1 MSNKTNTQV
10 NQNEIDDVVDA
21 KGGALAAAPAT
32 EISTEVHVAG
42 AQLEFPFIR
51 LAQGMSQWKASGKKP
66 QQGCWY
72 IGKNKENNVKIA
84 DDGKDNGIYGII
96 LQKVDG
102 FKEERAYVAGN
113 NTPPRRWVI
122 GGTKA
127 DGTPATEADCL
138 EDAAKEGFS
147 LALRPT
153 GDVWPDSGRPKMRA
167 NLGRFCYLMML
178 VPVPDDFE
186 SDEFRLVPIGDRL
199 YTTARFE
206 YDKQYYKSMSQI
218 LANIESRAKF
228 AHRTDKDYKF
238 SVNGLVCH
246 IYSCD
251 ATSSGG
257 IEYTSHCFEK
267 ALRDGKPWEFTD
279 KEKEDF
285 TSFLLSVQAGSASVD
300 EAAGDSEF

>member
-1 MSNKTNTQV
+1 MSNKNTQV
-10 NQNEIDDVVDA
+10 KSQAEEIVDA
-21 KGGALAAAPAT
+21 KGALVAAAPT
-32 EISTEVHVAG
+32 DISTEVHVAG

-51 LAQGMSQWKASGKKP
+51 LAQGMSQWKAGGKKP

-84 DDGKDNGIYGII
+84 DDGKENGIYGII
-96 LQKVDG
+96 LQKVEG
-102 FKEERAYVAGN
+102 FKEERPYVAGN
-113 NTPPRRWVI
+113 NTPSRRWVI
-122 GGTKA
+122 GGTKP
-127 DGTPATEADCL
+127 DGSPATEADCL
-138 EDAAKEGFS
+138 KDAAATGLS
-147 LALRPT
+147 LTPRPT
-153 GDVWPDSGRPKMRA
+153 GELWPEGRPKMRA

-206 YDKQYYKSMSQI
+206 YDKQYYKAMSQI
-218 LANIESRAKF
+218 LVNIESRAKF
-228 AHRTDKDYKF
+228 AHRADKDYKF
-238 SVNGLVCH
+238 SINGLVCH

-279 KEKEDF
+279 KEREDF